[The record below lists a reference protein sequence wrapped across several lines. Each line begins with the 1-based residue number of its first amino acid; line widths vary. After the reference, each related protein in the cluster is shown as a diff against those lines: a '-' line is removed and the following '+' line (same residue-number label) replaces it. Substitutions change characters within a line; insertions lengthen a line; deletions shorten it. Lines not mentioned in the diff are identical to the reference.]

1 MEKEEKKDTAPL
13 DYDYLTAASS
23 TECTGLI
30 PAAINNDME
39 IDSYAALYPFLPI
52 PPTDLR

>member
-1 MEKEEKKDTAPL
+1 MKKDTKNNSAPL
-13 DYDYLTAASS
+13 EYDYLTTASS

-30 PAAINNDME
+30 PKAVEDDEE

-52 PPTDLR
+52 PPTELN